1 MATESIGPLAFL
13 FVALSEFVATL
24 GNRHTRRVY
33 AFAVRNAFG
42 DVDSF
47 LALDPA
53 GKESFLLQ

>member
-1 MATESIGPLAFL
+1 L